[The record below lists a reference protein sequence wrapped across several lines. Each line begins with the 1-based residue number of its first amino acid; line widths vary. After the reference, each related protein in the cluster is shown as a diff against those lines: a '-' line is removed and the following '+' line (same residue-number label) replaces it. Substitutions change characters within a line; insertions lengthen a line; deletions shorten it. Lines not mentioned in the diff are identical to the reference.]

1 MKRKEIHRR
10 ILVGLCFIIL
20 AGILAGCTS
29 QKKKQEET
37 TEKVIF
43 KKRGTE
49 TAEKKQDIS
58 KEKKIKEIKGIEGKN
73 KLYYICVNRKT
84 NCVTIY
90 KRNKRTGNYRSIK
103 SMICSVGRNGET
115 PCGTFPL
122 RKERYAWH
130 LLFGDVYGRYTTRIT
145 GNILFHS
152 VPYLEKDEDSLQ
164 WEEYQK
170 LGKSVSDGCVRLEK
184 EDAKWIYQ
192 HCKQG
197 TIVKIFDGTK
207 KDDPL
212 GRPGKRLKIDFK
224 DTNRKK
230 IE

>member
-1 MKRKEIHRR
+1 MKKKEIRRR
-10 ILVGLCFIIL
+10 ILTGFCLIVA
-20 AGILAGCTS
+20 AGILAGCSS
-29 QKKKQEET
+29 QKKKKEAAT
-37 TEKVIF
+37 TEKIVF

-49 TAEKKQDIS
+49 KKQDIL
-58 KEKKIKEIKGIEGKN
+58 KKKNRKEIEGVEGEN
-73 KLYYICVNRKT
+73 RLYYIRVNRTT

-90 KRNKRTGNYRSIK
+90 KRNKQTGNYRPMK
-103 SMICSVGRNGET
+103 SMICSVGRNGGT

-122 RKERYAWH
+122 REERYPWH
-130 LLFGDVYGRYTTRIT
+130 LLFGDVYGRYTVRIT

-152 VPYLEKDEDSLQ
+152 VPYLEKDEDTLQ

-170 LGKSVSDGCVRLEK
+170 LGTSASEGCVRLEK
-184 EDAKWIYQ
+184 DDAKWIYQ

>member
-1 MKRKEIHRR
+1 MKQKEIYRR
-10 ILVGLCFIIL
+10 ILAGLCFTIL
-20 AGILAGCTS
+20 AGILAGCSS
-29 QKKKQEET
+29 QKKKQEGT

-49 TAEKKQDIS
+49 TTEKKQDIL
-58 KEKKIKEIKGIEGKN
+58 KEKKIKEIKGVEGEN
-73 KLYYICVNRKT
+73 KLYYIRVNRKT
-84 NCVTIY
+84 NCVTVY
-90 KRNKRTGNYRSIK
+90 KRNKRTGNYAPIK
-103 SMICSVGRNGET
+103 SMICSVGRNGGT

-122 RKERYAWH
+122 REERYAWH
-130 LLFGDVYGRYTTRIT
+130 LLFGDVYGRYAVRIT

-152 VPYLEKDEDSLQ
+152 VPYLEKDEKTLQ

-170 LGKSVSDGCVRLEK
+170 LGNSVSDGCVRLEK

-192 HCKQG
+192 HCRKG

-212 GRPGKRLKIDFK
+212 GRPEKRLKIEFK
-224 DTNRKK
+224 KTDR
-230 IE
+230 